1 MQSRRSVRGGLASPA
16 AGRRSWHVCVEQR
29 ELDGFELKNQTL
41 VDICAWLY
49 CLLNLYQWTV
59 RSNWMF
65 GLWSGWSASASAWR
79 LLHMNKKLF
88 VQTAH
93 TLYEGTHNSL
103 EMNEDTIK
111 CDEWLS
117 MWTQTVAI
125 TFTVGVSCVFID
137 SLNLYLC
144 FTVKRQLPVC
154 DEGLCVGSK
163 TMITDSFCLKKLLA
177 PCVISF
183 THNEMSFISQPQW
196 LKSLVILPRISSFFC
211 SRGVNHDDDCR
222 F

>member
-1 MQSRRSVRGGLASPA
+1 M
-16 AGRRSWHVCVEQR
+16 
-29 ELDGFELKNQTL
+29 K
-41 VDICAWLY
+41 
-49 CLLNLYQWTV
+49 
-59 RSNWMF
+59 
-65 GLWSGWSASASAWR
+65 ASAYEQKALCSDC
-79 LLHMNKKLF
+79 
-88 VQTAH
+88 TH
-93 TLYEGTHNSL
+93 TVYEGTHNSL

-183 THNEMSFISQPQW
+183 THNEMSFISQPQ
-196 LKSLVILPRISSFFC
+196 
-211 SRGVNHDDDCR
+211 
-222 F
+222 